1 MKTTKNVLKIRRVNG
16 EIELVDI
23 TAKWPTIRQSDYDK
37 MVRLNREHGRG
48 DVLGF
53 AEGGITSSAEIASR
67 MENASAAAAA
77 SRRTIASI
85 LGGSLDENA
94 DTSARA
100 ARGGY

>member
-23 TAKWPTIRQSDYDK
+23 TAKWPTITQADFDK

-48 DVLGF
+48 EVLGF
-53 AEGGITSSAEIASR
+53 AEGGITSSAEIARR

-77 SRRTIASI
+77 SRRAIASI

-94 DTSARA
+94 DISARA

>member
-1 MKTTKNVLKIRRVNG
+1 MKNVLKIRRVNG

-67 MENASAAAAA
+67 IENASAAAAA